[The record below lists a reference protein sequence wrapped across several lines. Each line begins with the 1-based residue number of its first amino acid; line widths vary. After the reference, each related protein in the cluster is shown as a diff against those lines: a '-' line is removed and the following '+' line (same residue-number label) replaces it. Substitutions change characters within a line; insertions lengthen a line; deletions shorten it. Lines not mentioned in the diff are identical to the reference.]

1 MVSRSSTHNSFKVP
15 KYCFTQ
21 QQWLASRKRKSN
33 MVKTNMAWMNVM
45 KGHAVT
51 NGVYVAATNRIGLEN
66 IYRTPGIEF
75 WELHLSWATR

>member
-45 KGHAVT
+45 KGHAIA
-51 NGVYVAATNRIGLEN
+51 NGVYVAATNRIGSEN
-66 IYRTPGIEF
+66 IYKLL
-75 WELHLSWATR
+75 ELNF